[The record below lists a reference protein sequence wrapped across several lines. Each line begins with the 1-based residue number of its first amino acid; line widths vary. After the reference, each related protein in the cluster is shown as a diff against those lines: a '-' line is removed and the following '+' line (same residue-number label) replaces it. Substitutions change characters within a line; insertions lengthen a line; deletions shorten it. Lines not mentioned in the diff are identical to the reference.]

1 MAVQRV
7 NYLLGSAGNYRFN
20 ITKMGHHEYDQLSYI
35 HKSDFPDVEVSRPG
49 LDTDLERVF
58 RTCLLTVNGYV
69 HSTAFTAGKLYIP
82 QATHSML
89 RSRANI
95 IGLLDFSKAAPNITR
110 YTITS
115 DMISQESNMLAYDKV
130 LITFT
135 EPVEQPL
142 LIMAGYIIP
151 YDADSFYRV
160 SDNSF
165 ALCLSKLN
173 YMERLYELSRYRDIF
188 KHLDVQVSA
197 TNEFMVDTNTVRS
210 FITIQK
216 LLTLHN
222 SFMVDLKTTN
232 FSVNKI
238 FLAHSKIPGTFT
250 TQTHPNIPLFMGYG
264 KLSEYAVRRDNEFR
278 YTVHTQDYHYDNHLL
293 SSFNQNKIKVFNN
306 QRRPGQ
312 THRLS
317 QAFFLDMT
325 VES

>member
-1 MAVQRV
+1 MAVERV
-7 NYLLGSAGNYRFN
+7 KYLLGSAGNYRFN
-20 ITKMGHHEYDQLSYI
+20 ITKMGYHEYDQLSYI
-35 HKSDFPDVEVSRPG
+35 HKSDFPDVEVTRPG
-49 LDTDLERVF
+49 VTTDLNRVY

-69 HSTAFTAGKLYIP
+69 HSTAFSDGKIYIP

-95 IGLLDFSKAAPNITR
+95 IGLLDFSKAAPDITR
-110 YTITS
+110 YPITA
-115 DMISQESNMLAYDKV
+115 DMVTEESNMLAYDKV

-142 LIMAGYIIP
+142 LILAGYIIP
-151 YDADSFYRV
+151 YDVDSFYRV
-160 SDNSF
+160 SDTSF

-173 YMERLYELSRYRDIF
+173 YTERLYELSRYRDIF
-188 KHLDVQVSA
+188 KHLNVPVSA
-197 TNEFMVDTNTVRS
+197 TNEQMVDANTLRS

-222 SFMVDLKTTN
+222 SFMVDLKTPN
-232 FSVNKI
+232 FSVKKI
-238 FLAHSKIPGTFT
+238 FLTHSKIPGTFT

-278 YTVHTQDYHYDNHLL
+278 YTVHTQDHHYNNHLL
-293 SSFNQNKIKVFNN
+293 SSFNQNKIKVFNDN
-306 QRRPGQ
+306 RRPGQ

-325 VES
+325 VER